1 MVVQPGESAGG
12 GVPWR
17 GEDHRVAC
25 RTCQADV
32 CARGKRKAQHAGI
45 KMNHNFP
52 HLTFQLPAAVH
63 IIQVS

>member
-1 MVVQPGESAGG
+1 M
-12 GVPWR
+12 PWR

-25 RTCQADV
+25 RTCQADI